1 MPAYYPTRT
10 IARRVSPSR
19 VISLRPP
26 AQVFTQGL
34 TASLSF
40 IGSFVA
46 SRKFLKSFS
55 AQLFNISSA
64 FDPSTITGL
73 KLWLKADSLAL
84 TDGASVNTWTDSSG
98 LNNDFTSVVS
108 APTFKTN
115 IVNAKPVI
123 RFNGTNQGLSNT
135 TAGLINSASTFHTI
149 FAVVSAASTS
159 AGDHDIFDT
168 GGAGAGGAIYFR
180 RSAADAVHVHN
191 AAGYVFARDTGG
203 IVTGAWN
210 ILTAD
215 WNGSNIHIW
224 RNGTLKDTTG
234 ATTLTTYGVINS
246 VGLDVVDANVNF
258 WDGDIAEILIY
269 NSALSS
275 TDRGNVETYL
285 ISKYAISGG
294 GGSAG
299 TLSLRTLKALAA
311 TFSPVA
317 ALSRR
322 LYKSL
327 AATLTSTAAFTKKY
341 LDAGFTATLSFIG
354 NLAVSKTFVRALS
367 ATLSFSGALSRRTG
381 KALSAT
387 LSFVGALPKN
397 IRKTLTTALS
407 FVGNFAASKLFV
419 RAFTATLSFV
429 GNLAVSKLFV
439 RAFTA
444 TLNFTGVLSRR
455 TGKALAATL
464 SFISDL
470 ATTFIAGGGHL
481 FFQSFTAT
489 LSLAGAIAK
498 LPRKNFA
505 AALSFIGALTKG
517 IRKAGFTA
525 TLLFAGF
532 LSTSK
537 SFLKFLTASLSF
549 SGAFSVSKS
558 FLKALTATLSFS
570 STFSRRAGK
579 AFSATLIL
587 AASLVRRS
595 ARVFSATLSSVGTL
609 VKAIRDAGFTATL
622 SFVGALTTAA
632 VHFFTRSFTA
642 TLSFVGNLTRSR
654 TFARALAATLN
665 MTGTLRRRLGK
676 TLSAAL
682 NFSGALRRAIR
693 KGLAAVLAFAVFFFK
708 GGAVEI
714 LAGIVTKAG
723 ALIALA
729 GSTARISKAGSQ
741 LDVVER
747 GSGAK
752 IQVTGSNLRVER
764 TK

>member
-115 IVNAKPVI
+115 IVNGKPVI
-123 RFNGTNQGLSNT
+123 RFNGTNQGLANT
-135 TAGLINSASTFHTI
+135 TAGIIPTGSTFHTI
-149 FAVVSAASTS
+149 FGVVSAASTS

-168 GGAGAGGAIYFR
+168 GSAGGGAVYFR
-180 RSAADAVHVHN
+180 RNGANAVHVHN
-191 AAGYVFARDTGG
+191 SAGYVFCQDTGG
-203 IVTGAWN
+203 IVAGAWN
-210 ILTAD
+210 VLTAD

-234 ATTLTTYGVINS
+234 ATLLTVTGTLNS
-246 VGLDVVDANVNF
+246 VGIDTIDSNINF

-299 TLSLRTLKALAA
+299 TLSLRTLKGLAA

-322 LYKSL
+322 MAKVFT
-327 AATLTSTAAFTKKY
+327 ATLSFVAAFTKKY

-367 ATLSFSGALSRRTG
+367 ATL
-381 KALSAT
+381 
-387 LSFVGALPKN
+387 
-397 IRKTLTTALS
+397 
-407 FVGNFAASKLFV
+407 
-419 RAFTATLSFV
+419 
-429 GNLAVSKLFV
+429 
-439 RAFTA
+439 
-444 TLNFTGVLSRR
+444 
-455 TGKALAATL
+455 
-464 SFISDL
+464 
-470 ATTFIAGGGHL
+470 
-481 FFQSFTAT
+481 
-489 LSLAGAIAK
+489 
-498 LPRKNFA
+498 
-505 AALSFIGALTKG
+505 
-517 IRKAGFTA
+517 
-525 TLLFAGF
+525 
-532 LSTSK
+532 
-537 SFLKFLTASLSF
+537 
-549 SGAFSVSKS
+549 
-558 FLKALTATLSFS
+558 
-570 STFSRRAGK
+570 
-579 AFSATLIL
+579 
-587 AASLVRRS
+587 
-595 ARVFSATLSSVGTL
+595 
-609 VKAIRDAGFTATL
+609 
-622 SFVGALTTAA
+622 
-632 VHFFTRSFTA
+632 
-642 TLSFVGNLTRSR
+642 
-654 TFARALAATLN
+654 
-665 MTGTLRRRLGK
+665 
-676 TLSAAL
+676 
-682 NFSGALRRAIR
+682 
-693 KGLAAVLAFAVFFFK
+693 
-708 GGAVEI
+708 
-714 LAGIVTKAG
+714 
-723 ALIALA
+723 
-729 GSTARISKAGSQ
+729 
-741 LDVVER
+741 
-747 GSGAK
+747 
-752 IQVTGSNLRVER
+752 
-764 TK
+764 